1 MTSILG
7 IVIVFACIAGGYLME
22 HGKLLVLIQ
31 PAELVIILGSAVGA
45 SVAANPV
52 PVLIRT
58 WEAMAGLLSGSLYKK
73 RFYAES
79 LPMIYDLFSSARK
92 MGRYRG
98 SIEERCLQELPEI

>member
-7 IVIVFACIAGGYLME
+7 IVIVLACIAGGYLME

-45 SVAANPV
+45 VIAANPL

-58 WEAMAGLLSGSLYKK
+58 GKAMAGILGNSSCFD
-73 RFYAES
+73 RPQSCAE
-79 LPMIYDLFSSARK
+79 
-92 MGRYRG
+92 
-98 SIEERCLQELPEI
+98 